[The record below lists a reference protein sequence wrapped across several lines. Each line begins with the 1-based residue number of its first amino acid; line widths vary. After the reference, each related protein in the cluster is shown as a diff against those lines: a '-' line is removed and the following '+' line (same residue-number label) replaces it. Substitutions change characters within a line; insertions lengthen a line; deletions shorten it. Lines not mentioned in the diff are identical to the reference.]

1 MSAPPVPP
9 PVPRPAPRGPERE
22 PEALSEAVVL
32 EEGDFHCLS
41 ERVAPDPQFNDRR
54 LVARRK
60 ILTLAHRAQA
70 RFQAQGVALDCRTS
84 LHHPTTF
91 NGMRVRRLWAY
102 LMRAAAEKKR
112 LRGVL
117 GPELGRDLDSAYRN
131 AYLCLAIEDG
141 ALEVSLRIHVDAWY
155 DGQNLVNRLKAEGS
169 GIWRALL
176 NQLGGFR
183 LRMADW
189 KGDWR
194 CGQLTSEQL
203 EEFSK
208 YYRPGEHLL
217 AVEQRWPAP
226 FGQRGIALDPKTPEL
241 LVSELDRL
249 LPLYRFT
256 AWSKESDFL
265 FTR

>member
-1 MSAPPVPP
+1 MAANS
-9 PVPRPAPRGPERE
+9 RPRGPEGE
-22 PEALSEAVVL
+22 PDPLAGEVAF

-60 ILTLAHRAQA
+60 VLTLAKRAQA
-70 RFQAQGVALDCRTS
+70 RFASQGLALDCRTS

-102 LMRAAAEKKR
+102 LMRGAAEKKR

-117 GPELGRDLDSAYRN
+117 GPELGRDLDSAFRN

-141 ALEVSLRIHVDAWY
+141 ALEVSLRIHTDAWY
-155 DGQNLVNRLKAEGS
+155 DGQNLVNRLAAQGTAM
-169 GIWRALL
+169 WRALL

-189 KGDWR
+189 KGEWR
-194 CGQLTSEQL
+194 CGALTGEQL
-203 EEFSK
+203 AEFLK
-208 YYRPGEHLL
+208 YYKPGEHLF
-217 AVEQRWPAP
+217 AVEQRLPAP
-226 FGQRGIALDPKTPEL
+226 RGQRGAALEAGTPEL

-256 AWSKESDFL
+256 AWSLESDFL
-265 FTR
+265 FAK